1 MPSWNIHTAHVE
13 RLLREEGAAALGVI
27 DVNAFLFGNFVPD
40 VYVGYMVPDPS
51 FRIDYKLTHLALREH
66 IPLPRYDDFWRFY
79 VARQDAVTDLV
90 RGAWAHLVA
99 DHVYNAHTRAYLA
112 SIGVKPGE
120 RARVGKQ
127 ADFALFGRTL
137 DISMVPHVDDAL
149 LAQCADFPMYSVA
162 EKDVRAAADVAR
174 GIVEKN
180 RAEHVTGEPEY
191 QLLTAE
197 FFETARK
204 EAHDT
209 IVAGLKTLCPNCHPN
224 LPALM
229 SAGKK
234 CGRFCL
240 FHSSSAMCF
249 PHYARKCGYR
259 VRACPHLVPALMSAG
274 GHSASGEKCARFRS
288 KRGPARSGGRNLAGQ
303 GRGTSKV
310 SATCR
315 AS

>member
-1 MPSWNIHTAHVE
+1 M
-13 RLLREEGAAALGVI
+13 GVA

-40 VYVGYMVPDPS
+40 VYVGYMVPSPS

-79 VARQDAVTDLV
+79 VERQDHVSDLV

-112 SIGVKPGE
+112 SVGVKPGE

-149 LAQCADFPMYSVA
+149 VAQCADFPMYSIA
-162 EKDVRAAADVAR
+162 EKDVLAAVEVAR
-174 GIVEKN
+174 DIVEQN
-180 RAEHVTGEPEY
+180 RAEHVTGEPIY
-191 QLLTAE
+191 QLLFAE

-209 IVAGLKTLCPNCHPN
+209 IVSGLKALC
-224 LPALM
+224 
-229 SAGKK
+229 
-234 CGRFCL
+234 
-240 FHSSSAMCF
+240 
-249 PHYARKCGYR
+249 
-259 VRACPHLVPALMSAG
+259 
-274 GHSASGEKCARFRS
+274 
-288 KRGPARSGGRNLAGQ
+288 
-303 GRGTSKV
+303 
-310 SATCR
+310 
-315 AS
+315 

>member
-162 EKDVRAAADVAR
+162 EKDVRAAARVA
-174 GIVEKN
+174 GESGGTK
-180 RAEHVTGEPEY
+180 RAEHVAGGREG

-209 IVAGLKTLCPNCHPN
+209 IVAGLKTLC
-224 LPALM
+224 
-229 SAGKK
+229 
-234 CGRFCL
+234 R
-240 FHSSSAMCF
+240 
-249 PHYARKCGYR
+249 
-259 VRACPHLVPALMSAG
+259 
-274 GHSASGEKCARFRS
+274 
-288 KRGPARSGGRNLAGQ
+288 
-303 GRGTSKV
+303 
-310 SATCR
+310 
-315 AS
+315 